1 MKIEKHQK
9 EVEKLKEIEIQLAK
23 LIAETNN
30 AQIMDKFSEFTDQRI
45 VCNKGFADYVEEILS
60 CK

>member
-1 MKIEKHQK
+1 MKIEIHQK
-9 EVEKLKEIEIQLAK
+9 EVEKLKNIEVELAK
-23 LIAETNN
+23 LIANTNN
-30 AQIMDKFSEFTDQRI
+30 HELMDKFSEFTDQRI

>member
-1 MKIEKHQK
+1 MNIETHQK
-9 EVEKLKEIEIQLAK
+9 EVEKLKKIELQLAK
-23 LIAETNN
+23 LIADTNN
-30 AQIMDKFSEFTDQRI
+30 NQLMDKFSEFADQRI